1 MIMLRG
7 MLKRGF
13 LAALLSLAWVG
24 GAWSPCMAG
33 EFGVEWVAIRGGM
46 SGGSP
51 IGEEQNFY
59 FRQLDLAAKFRL
71 PWEKEIG
78 SDWVFG
84 SKMLGS
90 AGVLNGGNESNA
102 VVAFLP
108 LAFSLA
114 RKDNLLSLDVGG
126 GWALLS
132 DYKFGTQNF
141 GGPFQFVWTFGVT
154 SRLVGPFGLGYQ
166 FWHYSDAT
174 LYGSDSRGADL
185 HLFELIYWFGDKR

>member
-1 MIMLRG
+1 MIMLRD

-13 LAALLSLAWVG
+13 LAALLSLAWFG
-24 GAWSPCMAG
+24 GMWSPCMAG
-33 EFGVEWVAIRGGM
+33 EFGLEWVAIRGGM

-78 SDWVFG
+78 SEWVFG

-102 VVAFLP
+102 VVTLLP

-114 RKDNLLSLDVGG
+114 RKDNLCRWTSEAD
-126 GWALLS
+126 
-132 DYKFGTQNF
+132 
-141 GGPFQFVWTFGVT
+141 GPC
-154 SRLVGPFGLGYQ
+154 
-166 FWHYSDAT
+166 
-174 LYGSDSRGADL
+174 
-185 HLFELIYWFGDKR
+185 

>member
-1 MIMLRG
+1 MIMFRD

-24 GAWSPCMAG
+24 GMWSPCMAG
-33 EFGVEWVAIRGGM
+33 EFGLEWVAIRGGM

-78 SDWVFG
+78 SEWVFG

-90 AGVLNGGNESNA
+90 AGVLNSGNESNA
-102 VVAFLP
+102 VVT
-108 LAFSLA
+108 
-114 RKDNLLSLDVGG
+114 LLRSPFHSHEKTISCRWTSEAD
-126 GWALLS
+126 
-132 DYKFGTQNF
+132 
-141 GGPFQFVWTFGVT
+141 GPC
-154 SRLVGPFGLGYQ
+154 
-166 FWHYSDAT
+166 
-174 LYGSDSRGADL
+174 
-185 HLFELIYWFGDKR
+185 